1 MARRSQ
7 SKTIRRTWW
16 RMKQD
21 NFGQQL
27 LDELQEALDNQRI
40 RNSELKASIANGAL
54 TRKQLQERLITI
66 IGREVEAL

>member
-1 MARRSQ
+1 
-7 SKTIRRTWW
+7 
-16 RMKQD
+16 MKQD